1 MDGDSSDISRD
12 SKVLA
17 ISKLSL
23 DDYPVDQYNSM
34 EVSYTVAGVSSSSIS
49 SSGSE
54 TEMYT
59 NDEGREGMDVAFI
72 CQIF

>member
-1 MDGDSSDISRD
+1 MEGDSSDMGRD

-23 DDYPVDQYNSM
+23 DDYPVNQYNSM
-34 EVSYTVAGVSSSSIS
+34 EVSYAVPGVSSSSIS

-54 TEMYT
+54 TEIFT
-59 NDEGREGMDVAFI
+59 NDEGREGI
-72 CQIF
+72 N